1 MNARLPNGR
10 AQGASLSRHAALL
23 LGLVL
28 PALLLAHSLFH
39 VHAFTVDD
47 SFISYRYARNLARGI
62 GLVYNPG
69 ERVEGYTNFL
79 WTVLLAG
86 GVRLGVDPELL
97 SKLMGAASAFASL
110 ALSFA
115 ISGRLLPFNRLPCLA
130 TWLLASSIVFTGWSV
145 FGLETGLFVCLV
157 LAGTYLFLRESE
169 PSAFPFS
176 GLAFTLAGLTR
187 PEAPMF
193 LGLLMLLLGRRALTR
208 QNLLRGALFV
218 GPLLLHLLFRRLY
231 YGAWLPNTFFAKTG
245 DPAAQ
250 ATRGAHYVLAY
261 FAHAGPAAQLAWIG
275 LGIGV
280 ASRRRDILAL
290 ALLGLGVVGY
300 VLVVGGDWMNF
311 FRFMAPF
318 EPFCFLLADLGTR
331 SVAERQERAVHI
343 ALAGFALFV
352 AGQRT
357 VALREAQAAFAQE
370 KQSWDAA
377 TRGMAE
383 WLIGRGRPGGI
394 ALGDIGY
401 IGWVTDYPV
410 TDLLGLVDPVIARLP
425 GGQFEKVG
433 PGLFQRLSEQSPR
446 YVLLITADLD
456 CQRPSVP
463 SSRAIFEDARFP
475 LRYMLAGRIPVNG
488 GGAYC
493 AFEQRSEP

>member
-1 MNARLPNGR
+1 MSSGLLHGW
-10 AQGASLSRHAALL
+10 AQGSPLSRRTALL
-23 LGLVL
+23 IGLVL
-28 PALLLAHSLFH
+28 PALLLACSLFR

-86 GVRLGVDPELL
+86 GVRLGLDPELL
-97 SKLMGAASAFASL
+97 SKLMGAAAAFVSL

-115 ISGRLLPFNRLPCLA
+115 ISGRLLPFKRIPCLA

-157 LAGTYLFLRESE
+157 LAGTYLFLRESV

-176 GLAFTLAGLTR
+176 GLAFALAGLTR
-187 PEAPMF
+187 PEAPIF
-193 LGLLMLLLGRRALTR
+193 LGLLMLLLGRRMLTR
-208 QNLLRGALFV
+208 QNLLRGALFL
-218 GPLLLHLLFRRLY
+218 GPILLHLLFRRIY

-245 DPAAQ
+245 DPATQ
-250 ATRGAHYVLAY
+250 VMRGAHYVLAY
-261 FAHAGPAAQLAWIG
+261 FAHTGPAAQLAWLG

-280 ASRRRDILAL
+280 ASRRKDVLAL
-290 ALLGLGVVGY
+290 ALLGLGVACY

-318 EPFCFLLADLGTR
+318 EPFCFLLGDLGTR
-331 SVAERQERAVHI
+331 SVAERKERAVHI
-343 ALAGFALFV
+343 ALAGFTLFV

-357 VALREAQAAFAQE
+357 MALRDAQASFAQE
-370 KQSWDAA
+370 KRSWDAA

-383 WLIGRGRPGGI
+383 WLLERGRPGGI

-433 PGLFQRLSEQSPR
+433 PDLSVRIMERSPR
-446 YVLLITADLD
+446 YIVLITSDLD
-456 CQRPSVP
+456 CQQPSVP
-463 SSRAIFEDARFP
+463 SSRAIFEDARFS
-475 LRYMLAGRIPVNG
+475 LRYALAGRIPVRG

-493 AFEQRSEP
+493 AYERRSEP